1 MRVIIDLPDVLY
13 YYLQSQRYDK
23 HLDQQFEYQS
33 RDIIRNG
40 IPLTTDVI
48 SKDDTIE
55 KIKYGI
61 NNKACFGSPLID
73 WAVIK
78 FIQGLPSITDDKND
92 SE

>member
-1 MRVIIDLPDVLY
+1 MRVIIDLPDALY

-23 HLDQQFEYQS
+23 HLDQRFEYQS

-40 IPLTTDVI
+40 TPLTSDVI
-48 SKDDTIE
+48 SKADTIE

-61 NNKACFGSPLID
+61 DDKACFGSPLID

-78 FIQGLPSITDDKND
+78 FIQGLPGIAEKKND